1 MVYYDVLSSFLH
13 SIAIWGRPISG
24 RHRQLDSFF
33 LLGNV
38 ARRASPSP
46 LATHVQVT
54 AGPPIFLRL
63 EKGSGC
69 ILRWH
74 EKGSNSIGTS
84 VGSQRNNS

>member
-1 MVYYDVLSSFLH
+1 MYYPSFSTQSPFGGAQVLV
-13 SIAIWGRPISG
+13 AIDNWTHVFVG
-24 RHRQLDSFF
+24 Q
-33 LLGNV
+33 
-38 ARRASPSP
+38 RRAKGLAVP